1 MSSCVPSLS
10 TQSRQQLLHAVLPSS
25 LPSPSHGSGS
35 FLLALLR
42 APGTGVFY
50 GARSLLCYPCS
61 FLWGAPISSARRP
74 FPCRAARLRAPL
86 RRAPCA
92 VVSIPRYSS
101 SLLPCAQLLAPSCL
115 LPLGAASRGASSS
128 LLAPPR
134 SFLCSPLAAV
144 PAPWSLLAV
153 RRCSMAELVLRASLG
168 PARISSSAAR
178 SVAMAAEHPQLVCSS
193 PLSPSAPLRLVSSP
207 CAAVSQRAT
216 FCSVPFAA
224 PLHLSRCSCS
234 DSVLRAAAFHL
245 SARSRTARRTFPR
258 RPQLS
263 QILERYDN

>member
-10 TQSRQQLLHAVLPSS
+10 TQSRQQLFHAVLPSS

-42 APGTGVFY
+42 APCTGFFY

-92 VVSIPRYSS
+92 VVSI
-101 SLLPCAQLLAPSCL
+101 PCAQLLAPSCL

-153 RRCSMAELVLRASLG
+153 RRCSMAELVLCASLG

-193 PLSPSAPLRLVSSP
+193 PLSSSAPLRLVSS
-207 CAAVSQRAT
+207 S
-216 FCSVPFAA
+216 
-224 PLHLSRCSCS
+224 L
-234 DSVLRAAAFHL
+234 LRHIF
-245 SARSRTARRTFPR
+245 
-258 RPQLS
+258 
-263 QILERYDN
+263 I